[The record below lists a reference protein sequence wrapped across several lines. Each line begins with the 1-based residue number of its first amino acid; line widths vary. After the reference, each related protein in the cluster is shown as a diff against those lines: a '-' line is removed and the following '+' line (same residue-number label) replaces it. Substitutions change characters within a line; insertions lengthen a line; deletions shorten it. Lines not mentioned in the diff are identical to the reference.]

1 MPPGSVDCCFTTT
14 SNRCQNGSTVAGEER
29 DIEPRNPEIALRAP
43 TLAARVALV
52 LVPDHVALP
61 QLERVRVVCLVHEP
75 GASDDEREAATTVIT
90 SASIQNDEE
99 FNARARAR

>member
-1 MPPGSVDCCFTTT
+1 
-14 SNRCQNGSTVAGEER
+14 VAGEER